1 MKEFNILIAG
11 SGGQGVQTIGKLMTE
26 IGMENGFEVSFI
38 PSYGP
43 EMRGGTSNCGVN
55 ISEEPIASPLVVT
68 PTDLVALNLPSLDK
82 FESSVVPGGNIIY
95 DSDLISREPA
105 RTDVNYFAIPFTSLA
120 EKLGVRANMLV
131 SGKLLGVTGLCAPEG
146 AESTIRALTAKRPA
160 LYEPNMK
167 ALRAG
172 YEL

>member
-26 IGMENGFEVSFI
+26 IGMEHGFEVSFI

-55 ISEEPIASPLVVT
+55 ISTEPIASPLVVT
-68 PTDLVALNLPSLDK
+68 PTQLVALNLPSLDK
-82 FESSVVPGGNIIY
+82 FETSVVPGGSVIY
-95 DSDLISREPA
+95 DTDLIGRAPA
-105 RTDVNYFAIPFTSLA
+105 RTDVTYYGIPFTTLA
-120 EKLGVRANMLV
+120 EQLGVKANMLV
-131 SGKLLGVTGLCAPEG
+131 SGKLLAVTGFCDPDG

-160 LYEPNMK
+160 FFEPNMK

-172 YEL
+172 FAL

>member
-1 MKEFNILIAG
+1 MKEYNILIAG

-68 PTDLVALNLPSLDK
+68 PTTTP
-82 FESSVVPGGNIIY
+82 
-95 DSDLISREPA
+95 
-105 RTDVNYFAIPFTSLA
+105 
-120 EKLGVRANMLV
+120 
-131 SGKLLGVTGLCAPEG
+131 
-146 AESTIRALTAKRPA
+146 
-160 LYEPNMK
+160 
-167 ALRAG
+167 
-172 YEL
+172 